1 MLLFPPV
8 LSELFQKRLISEK
21 DLERMAE
28 QSGSLSARLGVPVKL
43 SNKRERES
51 IVNKTA
57 TVLDD
62 FKYKE
67 AANKLRGW

>member
-8 LSELFQKRLISEK
+8 LSELFQKRLVSEK

-43 SNKRERES
+43 NKRERES

>member
-1 MLLFPPV
+1 MLFPPV

>member
-1 MLLFPPV
+1 
-8 LSELFQKRLISEK
+8 
-21 DLERMAE
+21 MAE
-28 QSGSLSARLGVPVKL
+28 QSGSLSVRLGVPVEL
-43 SNKRERES
+43 NKCEREAR
-51 IVNKTA
+51 VNKTA